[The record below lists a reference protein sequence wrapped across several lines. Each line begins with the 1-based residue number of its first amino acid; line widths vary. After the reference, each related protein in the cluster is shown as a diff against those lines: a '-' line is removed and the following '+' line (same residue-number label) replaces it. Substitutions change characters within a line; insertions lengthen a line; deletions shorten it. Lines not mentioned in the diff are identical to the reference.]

1 MADFRIPP
9 EEQETVVNFGR
20 TDEDMTIY
28 TTDSTTITKLDKAV
42 KAGLYEV
49 IELHT
54 VKGVTV
60 GKTYKAKK
68 KLLSFRTKEVK
79 RELTEEQ
86 KKLQAERMRQILS
99 RKYS

>member
-1 MADFRIPP
+1 MGDFFVPT
-9 EEQETVVNFGR
+9 EEQETVINYGR
-20 TDEDMTIY
+20 NDKDMTIY

-42 KAGLYEV
+42 KTGLYEV

-68 KLLSFRTKEVK
+68 KLLSFRVKEIK

-86 KKLQAERMRQILS
+86 RKKIAEQF
-99 RKYS
+99 RKNR

>member
-1 MADFRIPP
+1 MASYNVPL
-9 EEQETVVNFGR
+9 EEQETIVNFGR

-68 KLLSFRTKEVK
+68 KLLSFRVKEIK

-86 KKLQAERMRQILS
+86 RKKIAEQF
-99 RKYS
+99 RKNK

>member
-1 MADFRIPP
+1 MASYNVPL
-9 EEQETVVNFGR
+9 EEQETIVNFGR

-68 KLLSFRTKEVK
+68 KLLSFRVKEIK

-86 KKLQAERMRQILS
+86 RKKIAEQF
-99 RKYS
+99 RKNR

>member
-1 MADFRIPP
+1 MASYNVPL
-9 EEQETVVNFGR
+9 EEQETIVNFGR

-68 KLLSFRTKEVK
+68 KLLSFRVKEIK

-86 KKLQAERMRQILS
+86 RKKIVEQF
-99 RKYS
+99 RKNR

>member
-1 MADFRIPP
+1 MASYNVPL
-9 EEQETVVNFGR
+9 EEQETIVNFGR

-68 KLLSFRTKEVK
+68 KLLSFRVKEVK

-86 KKLQAERMRQILS
+86 RKKIAEQF
-99 RKYS
+99 RKNR